1 MLSMPKLKHAA
12 ALGLLFFVVSSP
24 YTYTL
29 VDKLVGGVAR
39 ALVPGA
45 ASFFKIAEGGSPTTY
60 GLAVH
65 SVVFAVVAYYLHNL

>member
-1 MLSMPKLKHAA
+1 MSRLTHAA

-24 YTYTL
+24 YTYSL

-39 ALVPGA
+39 ALVPNA

-65 SVVFAVVAYYLHNL
+65 SVVFAVVAYLMHNKA

>member
-1 MLSMPKLKHAA
+1 MPKLKHAA

-24 YTYTL
+24 YTYSL

-45 ASFFKIAEGGSPTTY
+45 ASFFKIAEGGCPTTY

-65 SVVFAVVAYYLHNL
+65 SVVFAVLAHFLHGM

>member
-1 MLSMPKLKHAA
+1 MSRLTHAA

-24 YTYTL
+24 YTYSL

-39 ALVPGA
+39 ALVPNA

-65 SVVFAVVAYYLHNL
+65 SVVFAVVAYLMHNKV